1 MDRPTVRVMDRVK
14 RKLMRTEFA
23 GHGILEITGNR
34 DARRLPKRIHPNRY
48 GQFLLDRPIPN
59 G

>member
-1 MDRPTVRVMDRVK
+1 MGKPTVQVIDRVSVSSCA
-14 RKLMRTEFA
+14 EFA

-34 DARRLPKRIHPNRY
+34 DARRLPKRIRSNRY

-59 G
+59 E